1 MEIVK
6 HCEDVEKALVDV
18 RNLISLD
25 GRINNTSYI
34 VISDHI
40 DMALKELRKCFK
52 EEK

>member
-6 HCEDVEKALVDV
+6 HCNDVEKALVDI

-40 DMALKELRKCFK
+40 EMALKELRKCTK
-52 EEK
+52 EQ

>member
-6 HCEDVEKALVDV
+6 HCKDVEKALVDV

-40 DMALKELRKCFK
+40 DIELKELRKCTK
-52 EEK
+52 EQ